1 MRTRVGE
8 CSMFFRAAGRG
19 DRQDLGAL
27 CPSVSMVPG
36 AGDHNTGDTLR
47 RDPAWETACTPVAPA
62 PAASWD
68 IPFPRFVEAAMTP
81 RLDNFPHPQPRLRR
95 LRLQVTNPGAA
106 GIDVGAETHW
116 VAVPA
121 ERDPEPVRRFGT
133 CTADLEA
140 LATWLQACGVTT
152 VAMESTGVYWIPL
165 YELLEARG
173 LQVLLVDARQVARAP
188 GRPKTD
194 VKDCQWIQRLH
205 SYGLLSA
212 AFRPAE
218 QVVVLRAYLRQRDML
233 VTYAGQHIQHMQK
246 ALEQLNVK
254 LTEVVSDITGVTGM
268 GIIQAILRGERDP
281 SQLAKLRDPRCKE
294 SEATI
299 ARALQG
305 TWREEHLFALRQALA
320 LYEFYHRQI
329 DDCDRAIEAHLR
341 TFADQSGGKVLPYR
355 PRRRKRA
362 ANEPRFDARAR
373 LYCACGVDLTAIE
386 GIDETT
392 ALVLLSEIGTA
403 MSRWP
408 SLKHFCSWLGLCPQH
423 KISGGRILSRR
434 VRRGSSRAK
443 RALRLAARSLHHSKS
458 ALGAFFRRIKARHGT
473 PMAITA
479 AAHKLARLV
488 YTMLK
493 HGTDYVALE
502 MAAYEAKYRERK
514 LQGLTR
520 QAQELGFALVPV
532 ASGG

>member
-1 MRTRVGE
+1 MM
-8 CSMFFRAAGRG
+8 SLRAAGRG
-19 DRQDLGAL
+19 DRPDLGAL

-36 AGDHNTGDTLR
+36 AGDHNTSDTLC
-47 RDPAWETACTPVAPA
+47 RDPAWETAVTVVAPA
-62 PAASWD
+62 PVAPLD
-68 IPFPRFVEAAMTP
+68 IPFSLMVEAAMTP
-81 RLDNFPHPQPRLRR
+81 RKDNFPQPTPRR
-95 LRLQVTNPGAA
+95 RRVTLQVTNADAA
-106 GIDVGAETHW
+106 GIDVGADAHW
-116 VAVPA
+116 VCVPGD
-121 ERDPEPVRRFGT
+121 RSPEPVRCFGT

-140 LATWLQACGVTT
+140 IADWLLACAVTT

-194 VKDCQWIQRLH
+194 AQDCQWIQRLH

-212 AFRPAE
+212 AFRPE
-218 QVVVLRAYLRQRDML
+218 DQVVVLRAYMRQRDML

-246 ALEQLNVK
+246 ALEQMNVK
-254 LTEVVSDITGVTGM
+254 LAEVVSDITGVTGM
-268 GIIQAILRGERDP
+268 GIIKAILGGERQP
-281 SQLAKLRDPRCKE
+281 EELARLRDPRCKE
-294 SEATI
+294 SEAAI

-305 TWREEHLFALRQALA
+305 NWREEHLFALGQALA
-320 LYEFYHRQI
+320 LYEFYHQQI
-329 DDCDRAIEAHLR
+329 GECDGAIEAHLR
-341 TFADQSGGKVLPYR
+341 TFADKSAGQVLPKR
-355 PRRRKRA
+355 PRRRKRE

-373 LYCACGVDLTAIE
+373 LYCLCGVDLTAIE

-392 ALVLLSEIGTA
+392 ALVLLSEIGTD

-423 KISGGRILSRR
+423 KISGGKVLSRR
-434 VRRGSSRAK
+434 VRRGASRAK

-473 PMAITA
+473 PLAITA

-488 YTMLK
+488 YSLLK
-493 HGTDYVALE
+493 HGTTYVAQE
-502 MAAYEAKYRERK
+502 MAVYEAKYRERK
-514 LQGLTR
+514 LQAITR
-520 QAQELGFALVPV
+520 QAQQLGFELVP
-532 ASGG
+532 AGANG

>member
-1 MRTRVGE
+1 
-8 CSMFFRAAGRG
+8 
-19 DRQDLGAL
+19 
-27 CPSVSMVPG
+27 
-36 AGDHNTGDTLR
+36 
-47 RDPAWETACTPVAPA
+47 
-62 PAASWD
+62 
-68 IPFPRFVEAAMTP
+68 MTP
-81 RLDNFPHPQPRLRR
+81 RQDNFPHPSPRPRR
-95 LRLQVTNPGAA
+95 RTLEVTNPAAA
-106 GIDVGAETHW
+106 GIDVGADAHW

-121 ERDPEPVRRFGT
+121 EHDPEPVRRFGT

-140 LATWLQACGVTT
+140 LADWLAACGVTT

-165 YELLEARG
+165 YELLQTRG

-194 VKDCQWIQRLH
+194 EKDCQWIQRLH

-268 GIIQAILRGERDP
+268 AIIKAVLRGERAP
-281 SQLAKLRDPRCKE
+281 HKLAKLRDPRCKE

-320 LYEFYHRQI
+320 LYEDYHQRI
-329 DDCDRAIEAHLR
+329 SECDQAIEAHLR
-341 TFADQSGGKVLPYR
+341 TFADQSGGKSVPYR
-355 PRRRKRA
+355 PRRRKREN
-362 ANEPRFDARAR
+362 NEPRFDARAR
-373 LYCACGVDLTAIE
+373 LYCVCGVDLTAIE

-392 ALVLLSEIGTA
+392 ALVLLSEIGTD

-408 SLKHFCSWLGLCPQH
+408 SLKHFASWLGLCPQH
-423 KISGGRILSRR
+423 KISGGKILSRR
-434 VRRGSSRAK
+434 VRRGASRAK
-443 RALRLAARSLHHSKS
+443 RALRLAARSLHQSKS

-488 YTMLK
+488 YSLLK
-493 HGTDYVALE
+493 HGTDYVAHE
-502 MAAYEAKYRERK
+502 MAEYEAKYRERK
-514 LQGLTR
+514 LQGITR
-520 QAQELGFALVPV
+520 QAQALGFVLVPV
-532 ASGG
+532 AAGD

>member
-1 MRTRVGE
+1 
-8 CSMFFRAAGRG
+8 
-19 DRQDLGAL
+19 
-27 CPSVSMVPG
+27 
-36 AGDHNTGDTLR
+36 
-47 RDPAWETACTPVAPA
+47 
-62 PAASWD
+62 
-68 IPFPRFVEAAMTP
+68 MTP
-81 RLDNFPHPQPRLRR
+81 RQDNFPHPTPRRR
-95 LRLQVTNPGAA
+95 RRTLQVTNPDAA
-106 GIDVGAETHW
+106 GIDVGAGEHW

-121 ERDPEPVRRFGT
+121 DRDAEPVRRFGT

-140 LATWLQACGVTT
+140 IAEWLQSCGVTT

-173 LQVLLVDARQVARAP
+173 LAVQLVDARQVARAP

-194 VKDCQWIQRLH
+194 ANDCQWIQRLH

-212 AFRPAE
+212 AFRPQD

-246 ALEQLNVK
+246 ALEQMNVK

-281 SQLAKLRDPRCKE
+281 VALAQRRDPRCKE

-299 ARALQG
+299 ARALLG
-305 TWREEHLFALRQALA
+305 TWRQEHLFALRQAVA
-320 LYEFYHRQI
+320 LYEFYHQQI
-329 DDCDRAIEAHLR
+329 SACDGAIEAHLR
-341 TFADQSGGKVLPYR
+341 TFADHSGGQSVPYR
-355 PRRRKRA
+355 PRRRKRE

-373 LYCACGVDLTAIE
+373 LYAVCGVDLTAIE

-392 ALVLLSEIGTA
+392 ALVLLSEIGTD

-458 ALGAFFRRIKARHGT
+458 ALGAFFRRIKSRQGT
-473 PMAITA
+473 AAAITA

-488 YTMLK
+488 YTLLK
-493 HGTDYVALE
+493 HGTDYVAQE

-514 LQGLTR
+514 LQGITR
-520 QAQELGFALVPV
+520 QAQALGFVLVP
-532 ASGG
+532 ATAAG

>member
-1 MRTRVGE
+1 
-8 CSMFFRAAGRG
+8 
-19 DRQDLGAL
+19 
-27 CPSVSMVPG
+27 
-36 AGDHNTGDTLR
+36 
-47 RDPAWETACTPVAPA
+47 
-62 PAASWD
+62 
-68 IPFPRFVEAAMTP
+68 VEAAVTP
-81 RLDNFPHPQPRLRR
+81 RKDNFPDPGRRRPRRR
-95 LRLQVTNPGAA
+95 LTLQVTNPDAA
-106 GIDVGAETHW
+106 GIDVGADAHW
-116 VAVPA
+116 ACVPA
-121 ERDPEPVRRFGT
+121 DRQPEPVRRFGT

-140 LATWLQACGVTT
+140 LADWLQACGVTT

-173 LQVLLVDARQVARAP
+173 FQVLLVDARQVARAP

-194 VKDCQWIQRLH
+194 AKDCQWIQRLH

-212 AFRPAE
+212 AFRPQE

-246 ALEQLNVK
+246 ALEQMNVK

-268 GIIQAILRGERDP
+268 SIIKAILHGQRDP
-281 SQLAKLRDPRCKE
+281 KELARCRDPRCKE

-305 TWREEHLFALRQALA
+305 TWRQEHLFALGQALA
-320 LYEFYHRQI
+320 LYEFYHQQI
-329 DDCDRAIEAHLR
+329 SACDQAIEAHLR
-341 TFADQSGGKVLPYR
+341 TFADRSAGQALPYR
-355 PRRRKRA
+355 PRRRKRE
-362 ANEPRFDARAR
+362 ANEPRFNARAR
-373 LYCACGVDLTAIE
+373 LYCVCGVDLTAIE

-392 ALVLLSEIGTA
+392 ALVLLSEIGTD

-408 SLKHFCSWLGLCPQH
+408 SLKHFASWLGLCPQH
-423 KISGGRILSRR
+423 KISGGKILSRR

-479 AAHKLARLV
+479 TAHKLARLV
-488 YTMLK
+488 YSLLK
-493 HGTDYVALE
+493 HGTEYVVQEL
-502 MAAYEAKYRERK
+502 AAYEAKYRERR
-514 LQGLTR
+514 LQALAR
-520 QAQELGFALVPV
+520 QAQALGLALVPV
-532 ASGG
+532 ATAGG

>member
-1 MRTRVGE
+1 
-8 CSMFFRAAGRG
+8 
-19 DRQDLGAL
+19 
-27 CPSVSMVPG
+27 
-36 AGDHNTGDTLR
+36 
-47 RDPAWETACTPVAPA
+47 
-62 PAASWD
+62 
-68 IPFPRFVEAAMTP
+68 MTP
-81 RLDNFPHPQPRLRR
+81 RRDNFPHPVPRRRRRVTLR
-95 LRLQVTNPGAA
+95 VTNPDAA
-106 GIDVGAETHW
+106 GIDVGAEAHW
-116 VAVPA
+116 VCVPA
-121 ERDPEPVRRFGT
+121 DREADPVRRFGT

-140 LATWLQACGVTT
+140 IAAWLRSCGVTT

-173 LQVLLVDARQVARAP
+173 FRVLLVDARQVARAP

-194 VKDCQWIQRLH
+194 EKDCQWIQRLH

-246 ALEQLNVK
+246 ALEQMNVK
-254 LTEVVSDITGVTGM
+254 LTEVVSDITGVTGLA
-268 GIIQAILRGERDP
+268 IIRAILHGRRDP
-281 SQLAKLRDPRCKE
+281 EELARLRDPRCKE

-299 ARALQG
+299 ARALHG
-305 TWREEHLFALRQALA
+305 HWREEHLFALRQALA

-329 DDCDRAIEAHLR
+329 GDCDAAIEGHLR
-341 TFADQSGGKVLPYR
+341 TFADRSAGQPLPYR
-355 PRRRKRA
+355 PRRRKRE

-392 ALVLLSEIGTA
+392 ALVLLSEIGTD

-423 KISGGRILSRR
+423 KISGGKVLSRR

-443 RALRLAARSLHHSKS
+443 RAFRLAARSLHHSKS
-458 ALGAFFRRIKARHGT
+458 ALGAFFRRIKARQGT
-473 PMAITA
+473 PRAITA
-479 AAHKLARLV
+479 AAHKLARFV
-488 YTMLK
+488 YSLLQ
-493 HGTDYVALE
+493 HGADYVAEE
-502 MAAYEAKYRERK
+502 MAAYEAKHRERK
-514 LQGLTR
+514 LNGVAR
-520 QAQELGFALVPV
+520 QARELGFELVPV
-532 ASGG
+532 AATGG